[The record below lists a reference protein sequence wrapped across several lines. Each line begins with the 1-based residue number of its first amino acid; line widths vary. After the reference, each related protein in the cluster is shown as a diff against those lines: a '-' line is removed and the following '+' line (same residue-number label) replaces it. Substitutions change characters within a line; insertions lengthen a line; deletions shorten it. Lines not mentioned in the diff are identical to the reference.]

1 MRFSEIGEQLRAYRL
16 ESGLRAEEIASRL
29 GVSRAALYRYEKGE
43 VIKLDTV
50 MRLAE
55 LLKISPLSLLGIGVE
70 YYNRP
75 IGYFERLRQ
84 IEEGTDQIIQVGRGY
99 TYLITTAQLDALL
112 GDVMDVWSRG
122 QTVAPQAARTNAEHL
137 MGILQARKKAYQA
150 RRPTVVT
157 IYSVDNIEAMIRHGV
172 CRGLDLPPQMRAR
185 CKEVAINEVE
195 NLVGLL
201 QDDPLGVQ
209 LGLLEETPI
218 GGAFNLLRG
227 RERAML
233 ALNPFNADG
242 PPDGQF
248 GAAMVTS
255 ADEAI
260 TTHQRV
266 VEYCWRHAMK
276 GQAAVARLSSL
287 IMEAKAA

>member
-16 ESGLRAEEIASRL
+16 ESGLRAEEIAARL

-75 IGYFERLRQ
+75 VGYFERLRQ
-84 IEEGTDQIIQVGRGY
+84 LEESADQIIQLGRSY
-99 TYLITTAQLDALL
+99 TYLITTPQFDQLIAEVMEQWAKSGVPGATRAQGDQLL
-112 GDVMDVWSRG
+112 G
-122 QTVAPQAARTNAEHL
+122 
-137 MGILQARKKAYQA
+137 ILLARKKAYQQ
-150 RRPTVVT
+150 RRPTVITV
-157 IYSVDNIEAMIRHGV
+157 YAVDAIESLVRHGL
-172 CRGLDLPPQMRAR
+172 CRGINLPQSMRAR
-185 CKEVAINEVE
+185 CKEAAILEVE
-195 NLVGLL
+195 NLIALL
-201 QDDPLGVQ
+201 RDDPLGVQ
-209 LGLLEETPI
+209 LGLLEDTPVS
-218 GGAFNLLRG
+218 GAFNLLRG
-227 RERAML
+227 RERAAL
-233 ALNPFNADG
+233 ALNPFHADG
-242 PPDGQF
+242 PPEGQF

-266 VEYCWRHAMK
+266 VEYCWRNAIK
-276 GQAAVARLSSL
+276 GQAAVARLTSL
-287 IMEAKAA
+287 IQQAKG